1 VKRITLTPLLAVAIL
16 LGVAAVWLHSVRRLA
31 DSEGP
36 VLHDTQRSFDP
47 LPARPGHTRPPE
59 SPAAEELRTTS
70 ERAAR
75 GTILLS
81 K

>member
-1 VKRITLTPLLAVAIL
+1 VKRITLTPVLAVAIL
-16 LGVAAVWLHSVRRLA
+16 LGVAAALLHSVRRVA
-31 DSEGP
+31 DSERP

-47 LPARPGHTRPPE
+47 LPVCPDHTRPPE
-59 SPAAEELRTTS
+59 SPAAEELCTTS

-75 GTILLS
+75 GTILFS